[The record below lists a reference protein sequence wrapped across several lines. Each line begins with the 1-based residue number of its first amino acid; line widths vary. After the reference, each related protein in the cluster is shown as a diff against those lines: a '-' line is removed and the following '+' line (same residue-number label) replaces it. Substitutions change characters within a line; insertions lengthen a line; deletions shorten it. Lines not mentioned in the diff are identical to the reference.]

1 MEDLGGDRSEDE
13 SLHGAEPAGADYQL
27 QHPFRDAGLK
37 VRAVRDEP
45 VEAAQVERLLTVA
58 LDDVLRETSEP
69 DQCDRDRGHRREP
82 GNERNRR

>member
-1 MEDLGGDRSEDE
+1 MRVS
-13 SLHGAEPAGADYQL
+13 
-27 QHPFRDAGLK
+27 RC
-37 VRAVRDEP
+37 VRCETNQSRRRR
-45 VEAAQVERLLTVA
+45 VERLLTVA